1 MKSPELTA
9 EQLAL
14 ILSLVESQKDEILED
29 LDSLASLGK
38 ASRNLLEIR
47 FWQLAKIKEL
57 LTTTTTIATGS
68 NEN

>member
-1 MKSPELTA
+1 MKTPEFSA

-14 ILSLVESQKDEILED
+14 ILSLVESQKNEILED
-29 LDSLASLGK
+29 LDSLASLSK

-57 LTTTTTIATGS
+57 ITTTA
-68 NEN
+68 NQ

>member
-1 MKSPELTA
+1 MKTPEFSA

-14 ILSLVESQKDEILED
+14 ILSLVESQKNEILED

-38 ASRNLLEIR
+38 ASRTLLEIR

-57 LTTTTTIATGS
+57 ITTTAKP
-68 NEN
+68 

>member
-1 MKSPELTA
+1 MNDLSPD
-9 EQLAL
+9 QLSL
-14 ILSLVESQKDEILED
+14 ILSLVESQKNEILED

-57 LTTTTTIATGS
+57 LTIPTTTGPNA
-68 NEN
+68 N

>member
-1 MKSPELTA
+1 MKSLDFSV

-14 ILSLVESQKDEILED
+14 ILSLVESQKSEILED

-38 ASRNLLEIR
+38 ASRELLEIR

-57 LTTTTTIATGS
+57 ITTSA
-68 NEN
+68 NP